1 MNKKKLAGLLLG
13 TLALGAVFPQSN
25 IAAAKERPQ
34 TVVMTDGE
42 VDDMDSFLRW
52 YVYEEAGTY
61 GAPVKLTA
69 KGTEASLTVPANI
82 GGGETIHIICE
93 AEDNGKIPLKHYAR
107 VILTAE
113 GDNGLW

>member
-13 TLALGAVFPQSN
+13 TLALGAVFPQAN

-52 YVYEEAGTY
+52 YVYEEAGIWRSGETY
-61 GAPVKLTA
+61 GQGRRSQPHRA
-69 KGTEASLTVPANI
+69 G
-82 GGGETIHIICE
+82 
-93 AEDNGKIPLKHYAR
+93 
-107 VILTAE
+107 
-113 GDNGLW
+113 

>member
-13 TLALGAVFPQSN
+13 TLALGVLFPQSN

-34 TVVMTDGE
+34 TVVNPESGNK
-42 VDDMDSFLRW
+42 VACRW

-69 KGTEASLTVPANI
+69 KGAEASLTVPANI
-82 GGGETIHIICE
+82 GDGETIHIICE
-93 AEDNGKIPLKHYAR
+93 AEDNGRIPLKHYAR
-107 VILTAE
+107 VIMTAE